1 MSGEVATGRDDPR
14 RYEIRLDGHLGPKWA
29 AWFDGLT
36 LVTEDGGT
44 TAIRGEV
51 VDEAALHGLLRKV
64 RDTGLRLL
72 SVTWIQ
78 PDGRHENARRS
89 RP

>member
-1 MSGEVATGRDDPR
+1 MRGDVAKGLDAPR
-14 RYEIRLDGHLGPKWA
+14 RYEIRLDGHLGPHWA
-29 AWFDGLT
+29 AWFDGLI
-36 LVTEDGGT
+36 LVNEDGGT

-64 RDTGLRLL
+64 RDTGLRLV

-78 PDGRHENARRS
+78 PD
-89 RP
+89 

>member
-1 MSGEVATGRDDPR
+1 MSGDVTTGSDNPR
-14 RYEIRLDGHLGPKWA
+14 RYEIRLDGHLGPAWG

-36 LVTEDGGT
+36 LVNEDGGT

-64 RDTGLRLL
+64 RDTGLRLV
-72 SVTWIQ
+72 SVTSIE
-78 PDGRHENARRS
+78 PNDDTKRT
-89 RP
+89 

>member
-1 MSGEVATGRDDPR
+1 MSGDGAKGPDDPR
-14 RYEIRLDGHLGPKWA
+14 RYQIRLDGHLSPRWA

-36 LVTEDGGT
+36 LVNEDGGT

-51 VDEAALHGLLRKV
+51 IDDAALHGLLRKV

-72 SVTWIQ
+72 SVTVIQ
-78 PDGRHENARRS
+78 SDGHHEDARRS
-89 RP
+89 QP

>member
-1 MSGEVATGRDDPR
+1 MSGDGAKGRDDPR
-14 RYEIRLDGHLGPKWA
+14 RYEIRLGGHLGPGWA

-36 LVTEDGGT
+36 LVNEDGGT

-64 RDTGLRLL
+64 RDTGLRLV

-78 PDGRHENARRS
+78 PDARHEDARRS
-89 RP
+89 QP

>member
-1 MSGEVATGRDDPR
+1 MSGDGATGRDDPR
-14 RYEIRLDGHLGPKWA
+14 HYEIRLDGHLSPRWA

-36 LVTEDGGT
+36 VANEDGGT
-44 TAIRGEV
+44 TALTGEV

-64 RDTGLRLL
+64 RDTGLRLV
-72 SVTWIQ
+72 SVTWVQ
-78 PDGRHENARRS
+78 PDRPHATHARS